1 MTKASKSFMAFSM
14 GQENAEAQEFKNYWG
29 IAPVKVKAIQPT
41 KAELEE
47 FYGRT
52 IENDPIYV
60 TEKEKNGVKVRNVR
74 VDFLIETVP
83 AKEGENPV
91 KSKISFFVSKAPFV
105 NKDKTK
111 CKVIDVYSR
120 TAWVTNEE
128 YSAKAIPQYSN
139 GPARISNNY
148 RAAYQG
154 EEELTTFIKT
164 WLNIPSV
171 DSYIDGAWVPNPK
184 FQPSQC
190 EARLDNIDALFNGDY
205 SELKNLVKLLPEN
218 KIWVLFGVRHNDE
231 GKAFQCVFNRHFETY
246 VKNRNP
252 KFDRFRNAVDEVKAT
267 GFGVNEDYSFNL
279 LSEYV
284 VESTDFDTAPA
295 EETNNP
301 WDTPAES
308 ETSTGLPF

>member
-1 MTKASKSFMAFSM
+1 MSELSKSFMAFSM
-14 GQENAEAQEFKNYWG
+14 GQENAEAPEYKNYWG
-29 IAPVKVKAIQPT
+29 LAPVKVKAIQPT

-52 IENDPIYV
+52 LDADPIYV

-74 VDFLIETVP
+74 VDFLVETVP
-83 AKEGENPV
+83 ASEEEKPI
-91 KSKISFFVSKAPFV
+91 KSKISFFVAKAPFE
-105 NKDKTK
+105 NKEKTK

-120 TAWVTNEE
+120 TAWVTNDEF
-128 YSAKAIPQYSN
+128 AQKAIPQYSN

-148 RAAYQG
+148 RKAYQG

-171 DSYIDGAWVPNPK
+171 DSYIDGSWVPNPK

-190 EARLDNIDALFNGDY
+190 EARLDNIDTLFNGDY

-231 GKAFQCVFNRHFETY
+231 GKAFQCVFGRHFETY

-252 KFDRFRNAVDEVKAT
+252 KFDKFHAAVDEVKAT
-267 GFGVNEDYSFNL
+267 GFGANEEYSFNL
-279 LSEYV
+279 LSEYT
-284 VESTDFDTAPA
+284 VESTNF
-295 EETNNP
+295 EETPVQENNP
-301 WDTPAES
+301 WDNAG
-308 ETSTGLPF
+308 ETNNTGLPF